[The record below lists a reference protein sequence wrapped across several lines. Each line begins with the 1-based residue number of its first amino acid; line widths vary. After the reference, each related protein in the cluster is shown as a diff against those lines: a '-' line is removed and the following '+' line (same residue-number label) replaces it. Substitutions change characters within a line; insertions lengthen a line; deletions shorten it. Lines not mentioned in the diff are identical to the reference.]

1 MDYTNRFDGKG
12 EIYAKARPKYAE
24 KLFDYIKNDLKIP
37 AGSVFA
43 DVGSGTGIFAR
54 QLIDRGYRVFA
65 VEPNADMRRKA
76 EEELNGN
83 GNFTSVRGSDENMNL
98 PGNSVDCISAAQS
111 FHWFNPEAFK
121 KECRRVLKPGGK
133 IFIVYNSKVDSAECT
148 KALAELNYKYSP
160 DFHGFSNGM
169 SGEKCLFFFSKN
181 GVVFRTDNTLI
192 YDRQGYVNRA
202 LSSSYSLK
210 ESDENYS
217 GYLKGLNEIF
227 DTFSKDGFISIPNE
241 TVTYTGEL

>member
-1 MDYTNRFDGKG
+1 MDYTNRFDGRG

-54 QLIDRGYRVFA
+54 QLIDCAYRVFA

-76 EEELNGN
+76 EEEMNGN
-83 GNFTSVRGSDENMNL
+83 CNFTSVEGSDENMNL
-98 PGNSVDCISAAQS
+98 PENSVDCISAAQA
-111 FHWFNPEAFK
+111 FHWFNHEAFG
-121 KECRRVLKPGGK
+121 KECRRVLKPGGRV
-133 IFIVYNSKVDSAECT
+133 IIVYNSNVESAGCT

-160 DFHGFSNGM
+160 DFCGFSNGI
-169 SGEKCLFFFSKN
+169 SGEKCLSFFSKN

-192 YDRQGYVNRA
+192 YDRQGYINRA

-210 ESDENYS
+210 ENDENYG
-217 GYLKGLNEIF
+217 GYLRGLNEIF

-241 TVTYTGEL
+241 TVAYTGEL

>member
-169 SGEKCLFFFSKN
+169 SSEKCLFFFSKN